1 MPRRTLKLLKE
12 KQSVEQSLE
21 LRETLA
27 VQENSP
33 AVFWEHTQKSN
44 QGLHAN
50 SFSVQLCTKGE
61 PELSLTCL
69 RTKLI
74 TTELGFQTH

>member
-21 LRETLA
+21 LRKTLV

-33 AVFWEHTQKSN
+33 AVFWEHTQK
-44 QGLHAN
+44 
-50 SFSVQLCTKGE
+50 
-61 PELSLTCL
+61 
-69 RTKLI
+69 
-74 TTELGFQTH
+74 

>member
-1 MPRRTLKLLKE
+1 MTLKKKCHEEPLKLLKE

-33 AVFWEHTQKSN
+33 AVFWEHTQK
-44 QGLHAN
+44 
-50 SFSVQLCTKGE
+50 
-61 PELSLTCL
+61 
-69 RTKLI
+69 
-74 TTELGFQTH
+74 

>member
-1 MPRRTLKLLKE
+1 MTLKKEMPRRTLKLLKE

-33 AVFWEHTQKSN
+33 AVFWEHTQK
-44 QGLHAN
+44 
-50 SFSVQLCTKGE
+50 
-61 PELSLTCL
+61 
-69 RTKLI
+69 
-74 TTELGFQTH
+74 